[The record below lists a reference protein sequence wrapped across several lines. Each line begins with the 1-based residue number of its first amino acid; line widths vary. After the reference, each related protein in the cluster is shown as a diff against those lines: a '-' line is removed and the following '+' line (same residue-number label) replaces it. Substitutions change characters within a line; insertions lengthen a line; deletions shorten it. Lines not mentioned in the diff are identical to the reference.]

1 MRGERRD
8 ARDETRDIKN
18 ISFLLFHFFR
28 LTSHASP
35 LSRLT
40 SLVSHLS
47 SMKKFILLFVFV
59 LAVVGAQAQM
69 VTVEGYAFAANNQG
83 YLNEVVVT
91 AYAGDKPQGDATM
104 SNMEG
109 QFEMQLPAGMDYRF
123 VASKAG
129 FKENEIKGSTKGK
142 AAGDKIYVKIPMD
155 RSPGY
160 IFEATLAEGKTDE
173 TVEKTDA
180 IRGATIE
187 IYNNTKKKP
196 ELVLRQHEKHTFS
209 HTFEKG
215 NQYIVLIRKEGFYT
229 KRLQANVD
237 VNGCLL
243 CFEGLSNVQPGISD
257 NLTAENSAGTLVA
270 NIDMRRIVIGE
281 AIEVNNILYEYS
293 KWNITPTA
301 ALELDKLAG
310 LLNDNPNL
318 VVELGAHTDCRDLQA
333 SNQILSEKRA
343 KSAVEY
349 LVNTGKISPNRLSY
363 KGYGEMQL
371 KLKECDCNKAKTPA
385 QKCTE
390 DQHAQNRRT
399 EFKVLQVLA
408 VDEENQGSLA
418 SSMMEQSMDEILAEL
433 ENSVIKVPEG
443 GFPPKEVADDV
454 AKAKAQTDKAGVD
467 AEEWE
472 KIMRGEGEVIQIP
485 ADAQVPKTTAPSAP
499 KTTPAAPRTT
509 LSAEEQERI
518 MSGGSVGEVVQV
530 PADAQAPKT
539 TTSAAEQERIMRGE
553 GEVIQVPADAQL
565 PKPKVQTNTTQ
576 EVKKGQ
582 FETNEAPS
590 RSVEKPALGKGQAA
604 PKSTLPAPRT
614 NQEAPKVEQE
624 TTQPNTSVTYPSSR
638 SIEQAVETTTQE
650 VVETAKDKVT
660 LPTPRRDAEEASTPN
675 LPAPVTDADAKPATP
690 TPPSKPRVVASE
702 GKGAIRLPANYTGFK
717 IQLIGAP
724 SPLPKT
730 HEIFREFAFV
740 TVQQTMIGE
749 YLYMIGDF
757 RNEIQAQTFMDRN
770 IIGRFAEAQ
779 VVHFQE
785 GKRVN

>member
-1 MRGERRD
+1 
-8 ARDETRDIKN
+8 
-18 ISFLLFHFFR
+18 
-28 LTSHASP
+28 
-35 LSRLT
+35 
-40 SLVSHLS
+40 
-47 SMKKFILLFVFV
+47 MKKIILLFVLA

-83 YLNEVVVT
+83 YLNEVIVT
-91 AYAGDKPQGDATM
+91 AYVGDKPQANAM

-109 QFEMQLPAGMDYRF
+109 KFEMKLPIGMDYRF

-129 FKENEIKGSTKGK
+129 FKEKEIAGSAKGK
-142 AAGDKIYVKIPMD
+142 AAGDNIYVKIPME

-160 IFEATLAEGKTDE
+160 IFEATLAESKKDE
-173 TVEKTDA
+173 GVDATDA

-187 IYNNTKKKP
+187 IYNNTEKKP

-215 NQYIVLIRKEGFYT
+215 NQYIILIRKKGFYT
-229 KRLQANVD
+229 KRIQANVD
-237 VNGCLL
+237 VYDCIL
-243 CFEGLSNVQPGISD
+243 CFEGLSNIQPGVSD

-293 KWNITPTA
+293 KWDITPMA
-301 ALELDKLAG
+301 ALELDKLAS
-310 LLNDNPNL
+310 LLDDNPHL

-349 LVNTGKISPNRLSY
+349 LVNKGKIAPRRLSY
-363 KGYGEMQL
+363 RGYGESNL
-371 KLKECDCNKAKTPA
+371 KLKECDCDKSKTPA

-399 EFKVLQVLA
+399 EFKVLQVMD

-433 ENSVIKVPEG
+433 ENSVIQVPEG
-443 GFPPKEVADDV
+443 GFPPKEVAADV
-454 AKAKAQTDKAGVD
+454 AKANAQNKPATD

-485 ADAQVPKTTAPSAP
+485 ADANMPKTTVSA
-499 KTTPAAPRTT
+499 A
-509 LSAEEQERI
+509 EQERI
-518 MSGGSVGEVVQV
+518 MRGEGEVVQI
-530 PADAQAPKT
+530 PADAKMPKT
-539 TTSAAEQERIMRGE
+539 TVSAAEQERIMRGE
-553 GEVIQVPADAQL
+553 GEVIQIPADAQL
-565 PKPKVQTNTTQ
+565 PKPSVNTNA
-576 EVKKGQ
+576 EEVVKKGE
-582 FETNEAPS
+582 FETSEVPT
-590 RSVEKPALGKGQAA
+590 RSVEKPTLGKGQAA
-604 PKSTLPAPRT
+604 QKPTLPRPRT
-614 NQEAPKVEQE
+614 TRPEVPAEVKQE
-624 TTQPNTSVTYPSSR
+624 TAEPAVTYPSTGNM
-638 SIEQAVETTTQE
+638 EET
-650 VVETAKDKVT
+650 VETAKDKVA
-660 LPTPRRDAEEASTPN
+660 LPTPRRNTEQTSTANP
-675 LPAPVTDADAKPATP
+675 PAPVTDADAKPAA
-690 TPPSKPRVVASE
+690 PSKPPVVASE
-702 GKGAIRLPANYTGFK
+702 GRGAIKLPANYTGYK

-749 YLYMIGDF
+749 YLYLIGDF
-757 RNEIQAQTFMDRN
+757 RNQIQAQTFMDRN
-770 IIGRFAEAQ
+770 IAVHFPDAQ
-779 VVHFQE
+779 VIHFQE

>member
-1 MRGERRD
+1 
-8 ARDETRDIKN
+8 
-18 ISFLLFHFFR
+18 
-28 LTSHASP
+28 
-35 LSRLT
+35 
-40 SLVSHLS
+40 
-47 SMKKFILLFVFV
+47 MKKFILLFVFA

-91 AYAGDKPQGDATM
+91 AYAGDKPQGDAM
-104 SNMEG
+104 SNMDG
-109 QFEMQLPAGMDYRF
+109 QFAMQLPVGMDYRF

-129 FKENEIKGSTKGK
+129 FKEKEIAGSTKGK

-160 IFEATLAEGKTDE
+160 IFEATLAEGKGGE
-173 TVEKTDA
+173 VVEPTDA

-281 AIEVNNILYEYS
+281 AIEVNNILYEYG
-293 KWNITPTA
+293 KWGITSTA

-333 SNQILSEKRA
+333 SNQLLSEKRA

-349 LVNTGKISPNRLSY
+349 LVNNGKISPNRLSY
-363 KGYGEMQL
+363 KGYGEMEL

-454 AKAKAQTDKAGVD
+454 AKAQAQTNKADVD

-485 ADAQVPKTTAPSAP
+485 ADAQVPKTTTPTAP
-499 KTTPAAPRTT
+499 KTTPAVPRTT
-509 LSAEEQERI
+509 I
-518 MSGGSVGEVVQV
+518 
-530 PADAQAPKT
+530 
-539 TTSAAEQERIMRGE
+539 SAAEQERIMRGE
-553 GEVIQVPADAQL
+553 GEVIQIPADAQL
-565 PKPKVQTNTTQ
+565 PKPKARTNAEQ
-576 EVKKGQ
+576 EVRKGE
-582 FETNEAPS
+582 FETDQAPT
-590 RSVEKPALGKGQAA
+590 RSVEKPTLGKGQVAG
-604 PKSTLPAPRT
+604 KSTLPAPRT
-614 NQEAPKVEQE
+614 SPEAPAKVEQE
-624 TTQPNTSVTYPSSR
+624 ATQPNTSVTYPSSR
-638 SIEQAVETTTQE
+638 SIEQTVETTTQE
-650 VVETAKDKVT
+650 VVEIAKDKVT

-702 GKGAIRLPANYTGFK
+702 GKGAIRLPANYTGYK

-740 TVQQTMIGE
+740 TVQQTMVGE

-757 RNEIQAQTFMDRN
+757 RNQVQAETFMDRN
-770 IIGRFAEAQ
+770 ILGRFAEAQ
-779 VVHFQE
+779 VVHFEE

>member
-1 MRGERRD
+1 
-8 ARDETRDIKN
+8 
-18 ISFLLFHFFR
+18 
-28 LTSHASP
+28 
-35 LSRLT
+35 
-40 SLVSHLS
+40 
-47 SMKKFILLFVFV
+47 
-59 LAVVGAQAQM
+59 M

-83 YLNEVVVT
+83 YLNEVIVT
-91 AYAGDKPQGDATM
+91 AYAGDKPQADAM

-109 QFEMQLPAGMDYRF
+109 QFTMQLPAGIDYRF

-129 FKENEIKGSTKGK
+129 FKEKEIAGSAKGK
-142 AAGDKIYVKIPMD
+142 AAGDKIYVKIPME

-160 IFEATLAEGKTDE
+160 IFEATLAEGKGGQV
-173 TVEKTDA
+173 VEPTDA

-215 NQYIVLIRKEGFYT
+215 NQYIILIRKEGFYT
-229 KRLQANVD
+229 KRIQANVD
-237 VNGCLL
+237 VNDCIL
-243 CFEGLSNVQPGISD
+243 CFEGLSNIQPGVSD

-281 AIEVNNILYEYS
+281 AIEVNNILYEYG
-293 KWNITPTA
+293 KWAITPTA
-301 ALELDKLAG
+301 AIELDKLAG
-310 LLNDNPNL
+310 LLTDNPQL

-333 SNQILSEKRA
+333 SNQELSEKRA

-349 LVNTGKISPNRLSY
+349 LVNKGKIAPRRLSY

-371 KLKECDCNKAKTPA
+371 KLKECDCDKAKTPA

-390 DQHAQNRRT
+390 EQHAQNRRT
-399 EFKVLQVLA
+399 EFKVLQMLA
-408 VDEENQGSLA
+408 IDEENQGSLA

-433 ENSVIKVPEG
+433 ESSVVQVPAG

-454 AKAKAQTDKAGVD
+454 AKAKAQSNKATTD

-485 ADAQVPKTTAPSAP
+485 ADAQVPKTTAPETP
-499 KTTPAAPRTT
+499 KTTPAAPARTT

-518 MSGGSVGEVVQV
+518 MSGEGIGEVVQV
-530 PADAQAPKT
+530 PADAQ
-539 TTSAAEQERIMRGE
+539 
-553 GEVIQVPADAQL
+553 L
-565 PKPKVQTNTTQ
+565 PKPTTSTNAEQ

-582 FETNEAPS
+582 FETDKPVT
-590 RSVEKPALGKGQAA
+590 RSVEKPTLGKGQAA
-604 PKSTLPAPRT
+604 ERPTLPAPRT
-614 NQEAPKVEQE
+614 TRPEAPAEVKQE
-624 TTQPNTSVTYPSSR
+624 TVQPEPTVAYPSSR
-638 SIEQAVETTTQE
+638 SIEKTVETTTTE
-650 VVETAKDKVT
+650 VVETTKDKVT
-660 LPTPRRDAEEASTPN
+660 LPTPRRDAEETATPN
-675 LPAPVTDADAKPATP
+675 PPAPVTDADAKPATP
-690 TPPSKPRVVASE
+690 PSKPRVVASE
-702 GKGAIRLPANYTGFK
+702 GRGAIKLPSDYTGFK

-740 TVQQTMIGE
+740 TVQQTMVGE
-749 YLYMIGDF
+749 YLYLIGDF
-757 RNEIQAQTFMDRN
+757 RNQVQAQTFMDRS
-770 IIGRFAEAQ
+770 IIARFPEAQ
-779 VVHFQE
+779 VVNFEQ

>member
-1 MRGERRD
+1 
-8 ARDETRDIKN
+8 
-18 ISFLLFHFFR
+18 
-28 LTSHASP
+28 
-35 LSRLT
+35 
-40 SLVSHLS
+40 
-47 SMKKFILLFVFV
+47 MKKFILLFVFV

-91 AYAGDKPQGDATM
+91 AYVGDKPQGDAI
-104 SNMEG
+104 SDMEG
-109 QFEMQLPAGMDYRF
+109 KFEMQLPVGMDYRF

-129 FKENEIKGSTKGK
+129 FKEKEMTGNTKGK
-142 AAGDKIYVKIPMD
+142 AAGDKVYVKIPMD

-160 IFEATLAEGKTDE
+160 IFEATLAESRDE
-173 TVEKTDA
+173 DSEVVDDATDA
-180 IRGATIE
+180 VRGATIE

-215 NQYIVLIRKEGFYT
+215 NQYIVLIRKKGFYT

-243 CFEGLSNVQPGISD
+243 CFEGLSNVRPGISD

-270 NIDMRRIVIGE
+270 NIDLRRIVIGE

-301 ALELDKLAG
+301 ALELDKLAD
-310 LLNDNPNL
+310 LLDDNPHL
-318 VVELGAHTDCRDLQA
+318 VVELGAHTDCRDLEA

-349 LVNTGKISPNRLSY
+349 LVNEAKIAPRRLSY
-363 KGYGEMQL
+363 RGYGESNL
-371 KLKECDCNKAKTPA
+371 KLKDCDCDKSKTPA

-399 EFKVLQVLA
+399 EFKVLQVLD

-418 SSMMEQSMDEILAEL
+418 SSMMEQSLDEILAAVES
-433 ENSVIKVPEG
+433 SVIQVPEG

-454 AKAKAQTDKAGVD
+454 AKANAQSNKASTD

-472 KIMRGEGEVIQIP
+472 KIMRGEGEVIQVP
-485 ADAQVPKTTAPSAP
+485 ADAKVPQTTAPSAAKP
-499 KTTPAAPRTT
+499 T
-509 LSAEEQERI
+509 
-518 MSGGSVGEVVQV
+518 V
-530 PADAQAPKT
+530 
-539 TTSAAEQERIMRGE
+539 SAAEQERIMRGE
-553 GEVIQVPADAQL
+553 GEVIQVPATAQL
-565 PKPKVQTNTTQ
+565 PKPRTNTEVEQ
-576 EVKKGQ
+576 VVKKGE
-582 FETNEAPS
+582 FESDEVPT

-604 PKSTLPAPRT
+604 QKPTLPAPRT
-614 NQEAPKVEQE
+614 TRPEAPAEIKQEAAE
-624 TTQPNTSVTYPSSR
+624 PNNKVTYPSSR
-638 SIEQAVETTTQE
+638 STEKMVETSTEAVETT
-650 VVETAKDKVT
+650 KDKVT
-660 LPTPRRDAEEASTPN
+660 LPTPRRNAEASSPN
-675 LPAPVTDADAKPATP
+675 LPAPVTDADAKPA
-690 TPPSKPRVVASE
+690 PPSKPRVVASE
-702 GKGAIRLPANYTGFK
+702 GRGAIKLPANYTGYK

-724 SPLPKT
+724 SPLAKT

-740 TVQQTMIGE
+740 TVQQTMVGE
-749 YLYMIGDF
+749 YLYLIGDF
-757 RNEIQAQTFMDRN
+757 RNQIQAQTFMDRN
-770 IIGRFAEAQ
+770 ILGRFPESQ
-779 VVHFQE
+779 VIHFEE